1 MRTLH
6 NLLSAAI
13 LATLIALS
21 SSAPQPAAAQG
32 APPWLQVWYFPQ
44 EQDQPALIE
53 YRDMG
58 GNVVASYALASDA
71 MHSPRQASGYVL
83 GWDIESIPVFNPYT
97 GLVTHI
103 APPALPESTDTSFVN
118 LSGGFPGPNGTI
130 AYAIAQVSSGTDTP
144 ARNRVFVA
152 TVGQS
157 DDRLV
162 HETDSPS
169 PWSAVQP
176 VGWSRDGSALL
187 LHDMPQGIGG
197 YILFWTWQNVRALN
211 LATGALIPLGDADGY
226 AADLAYVAL
235 LQTNDS
241 GPTGLHVTNTAT
253 GQVMTYPLP
262 PLPEAVSVGGG
273 AVFSPDNTKVAY
285 QVARNNPEAEKFY
298 TIVTDLASGQSR
310 VVLEDE
316 APNYEVRYGNVAGW
330 LDENTLVV
338 GGPWTDRS
346 LAIDARSGA
355 QLREEFGAF
364 LGYAE
369 GITNAGD
376 FARGG
381 IAYTQCP
388 GAPPSRL
395 AANMRG
401 RITFTSGA
409 MTNVRYWAGLDA
421 DLAGQMA
428 EGATFTALYGPAC
441 ADGYAWWNVQFDSG
455 LEGYIAEGT
464 PSEYWLEPWQ

>member
-1 MRTLH
+1 MKTLH
-6 NLLSAAI
+6 TLLSAAI

-21 SSAPQPAAAQG
+21 VSTPQPAAAQG
-32 APPWLQVWYFPQ
+32 APWLQVWYFAQ

-53 YRDMG
+53 YRDMNG
-58 GNVVASYALASDA
+58 SVLASYALASDS
-71 MHSPRQASGYVL
+71 MHSPRQASGLVI
-83 GWDIESIPVFNPYT
+83 GWDLASVPVFSPYT
-97 GLVTHI
+97 GLITHRV
-103 APPALPESTDTSFVN
+103 PPALPESTDTTVHN
-118 LSGGFPGPNGTI
+118 LSGGYPGPNRMF
-130 AYAIAQVSSGTDTP
+130 AYAIAQINTQSETP
-144 ARNRVFVA
+144 VANRIFVA
-152 TVGQS
+152 TAGQS

-162 HETDSPS
+162 YEVDSDNA
-169 PWSAVQP
+169 WSAVQP

-197 YILFWTWQNVRALN
+197 YILFWTWQNLRALN
-211 LATGALIPLGDADGY
+211 LATGALTPLGNADGY
-226 AADLAYVAL
+226 AADLAYIAL
-235 LQTNDS
+235 LQVNDS
-241 GPTGLHVTNTAT
+241 GPTGLQVTSTAT

-262 PLPEAVSVGGG
+262 ALPEAVSVGGG
-273 AVFSPDNTKVAY
+273 AVFSPDNSKVAY

-298 TIVTDLASGQSR
+298 TIITDLASGQSR

-316 APNYEVRYGNVAGW
+316 APNYEVRYGNIAGW

-346 LAIDARSGA
+346 LVIDARSGA

-369 GITNAGD
+369 GITNPGD
-376 FARGG
+376 FAPGG
-381 IAYTQCP
+381 IAHTQCP

-395 AANMRG
+395 SANMRG

-428 EGATFTALYGPAC
+428 EGATFTTLYGPAC

-455 LEGYIAEGT
+455 LEGYVAEGT
-464 PSEYWLEPWQ
+464 QNEYWLEPWQ

>member
-1 MRTLH
+1 MKTLYT
-6 NLLSAAI
+6 LLSAAI
-13 LATLIALS
+13 LVTLIALS
-21 SSAPQPAAAQG
+21 PSAPQPVAAQG
-32 APPWLQVWYFPQ
+32 APWLQVWYFPQ

-53 YRDMG
+53 YRNMG
-58 GNVVASYALASDA
+58 GNVLASYALASDS
-71 MHSPRQASGYVL
+71 MHSPRQASGLVI
-83 GWDIESIPVFNPYT
+83 GWDLASVPVFSPYT
-97 GLVTHI
+97 GLI
-103 APPALPESTDTSFVN
+103 AHVVPPALPASTDTTFFN
-118 LSGGFPGPNGTI
+118 LSGGIPGPNRTY
-130 AYAIAQVSSGTDTP
+130 AYAITQHSNQADTP
-144 ARNRVFVA
+144 TANHVYVA
-152 TVGQS
+152 TVGQPA
-157 DDRLV
+157 DRLV
-162 HETDSPS
+162 YEETGA
-169 PWSAVQP
+169 SAWIAIQP
-176 VGWSRDGSALL
+176 MGWSRDGSALL

-211 LATGALIPLGDADGY
+211 LATGALTPLGNADGY
-226 AADLAYVAL
+226 AADLAYTAAL
-235 LQTNDS
+235 QFDDN
-241 GPTGLHVTNTAT
+241 GPTGLQVTNTAT
-253 GQVMTYPLP
+253 GQVMAYSLP
-262 PLPEAVSVGGG
+262 PLPETVSVGGG
-273 AVFSPDNTKVAY
+273 AVFSPDNSKVAY

-316 APNYEVRYGNVAGW
+316 APDYEVRYGYVAGW

-346 LAIDARSGA
+346 IVIDARSGA

-369 GITNAGD
+369 GITSTDG
-376 FARGG
+376 FAPAG

-401 RITFTSGA
+401 RITYTSGA

-428 EGATFTALYGPAC
+428 EGATFTTLYGPAC

-464 PSEYWLEPWQ
+464 ESEYWLEPWQ